1 MPDDEFSVAFH
12 LRLALPLQM
21 PPACAACTRAGVP
34 AAQAQ
39 QDPHGVHALCCPR
52 GPGHTGR
59 HERVKHAW
67 ARVLEDA
74 LGAPPLVEQVIPEW
88 GAADGR
94 EARLDL
100 SFALP
105 GGRTRHADVTV
116 GHPNGMG
123 FCGEGRIRAR
133 RRPRAGA
140 GAPEADPLPAPRV
153 GPARPGERR
162 PDGAGRASAH
172 ADAPRAAAAGR
183 EGRGDAPCI
192 QTRRHGFA
200 AGAGPNGPARL
211 TSGRAGL
218 ARLRERGLA
227 GRAAHWMG
235 RHRAGS

>member
-1 MPDDEFSVAFH
+1 MPDDEFSVAVH

-21 PPACAACTRAGVP
+21 PPACAACTRAGMP

-105 GGRTRHADVTV
+105 GG
-116 GHPNGMG
+116 P
-123 FCGEGRIRAR
+123 RICSAQS
-133 RRPRAGA
+133 G
-140 GAPEADPLPAPRV
+140 GGGWLEDSSGPECPPPPMRLCPT
-153 GPARPGERR
+153 GP
-162 PDGAGRASAH
+162 
-172 ADAPRAAAAGR
+172 
-183 EGRGDAPCI
+183 
-192 QTRRHGFA
+192 
-200 AGAGPNGPARL
+200 
-211 TSGRAGL
+211 
-218 ARLRERGLA
+218 RGL
-227 GRAAHWMG
+227 GVIPY
-235 RHRAGS
+235 